1 MSNEAS
7 TPTRG
12 IREELLLLLARQGAR
27 AAYPVG
33 LVALVLACM
42 AAQHLAWPWVVG
54 WCVLVAAALTV
65 RWAVLKRLPG
75 LDSQPLPR
83 RLRWAISVNAL
94 NGVVLAL
101 SLGFVPWLDEP
112 QRMVQA
118 MLLLAVCAGAVSTTM
133 GHTAL
138 LAAFIGP
145 VLLAEALG
153 WLVLGPGRSS
163 WLEWGMAGLLMVYG
177 LILLDLARDNYRSLI
192 QALQARV
199 HQARGNQQLRTALQQ
214 AEQAMQAKTRFLAAA
229 SHDLRQPM
237 HTLSLYGAA
246 LMRRPLDQ
254 LSAEIGRNLNL
265 ALQVLAAQMDALL
278 DISKLDAQQVPVRQ
292 QLFNLAPWLQR
303 LTRELMPAAH
313 LKGLVLA
320 LDCPPQCSV
329 ETDPVLLDR
338 VVRNLLDNAIKYT
351 ERGHVQVTVTRDG
364 GLWRMAVRD
373 TGIGIAGA
381 EQARVFEEFY
391 QVGNHERDR
400 GHGLGL
406 GLSIVTR
413 LVDLLDLSLALESA
427 PGVGSCFS
435 LGLAVAE
442 GHAGESGGEPA
453 AQADLTGLRVLV
465 LDNEEQVRRAMQ
477 TLLETHGCEVAGAGD
492 TREALLQSLRR
503 PPDLVLCDLR
513 LRGKEDGLAAIRA
526 LRGMLPGLQALLISG
541 DTSAECVREAE
552 AAGLR
557 LLHKPVLEATLLE
570 ALQETL
576 IRVTARSE

>member
-1 MSNEAS
+1 MANEALS
-7 TPTRG
+7 PPRG
-12 IREELLLLLARQGAR
+12 IREELLRLLARQGAR
-27 AAYPVG
+27 VPYSVG
-33 LVALVLACM
+33 LVALVLAGM
-42 AAQHLAWPWVVG
+42 AAQHVAWPWVVG
-54 WCVLVAAALTV
+54 WYGLVVGTLVL
-65 RWAVLKRLPG
+65 RWTVLKRLPG
-75 LDSQPLPR
+75 MADQTLQR
-83 RLRWAISVNAL
+83 RLAWAVGLNAL

-101 SLGFVPWLDEP
+101 SLGFAPWLDES
-112 QRMVQA
+112 QRMVQT
-118 MLLLAVCAGAVSTTM
+118 MLLLALSAGAVATTM

-138 LAAFIGP
+138 LGAFIGP
-145 VLLAEALG
+145 VLLAEGLG
-153 WLVLGPGRSS
+153 WLLLGPGRSS
-163 WLEWGMAGLLMVYG
+163 WFEWGMAGLLLVYG
-177 LILLDLARDNYRSLI
+177 LILLNLARDNYRSLI
-192 QALQARV
+192 QSLQARV
-199 HQARGNQQLRTALQQ
+199 HQAHSNQQLRTALQQ

-246 LMRRPLDQ
+246 LMRRPLDE
-254 LSAEIGRNLNL
+254 LSTEIGRNLNL

-292 QLFNLAPWLQR
+292 QLINLAPWLQR
-303 LTRELMPAAH
+303 LTREMMPAAH
-313 LKGLVLA
+313 LKGLVLG

-351 ERGHVQVTVTRDG
+351 ERGHVQVLVTRDG
-364 GLWRMAVRD
+364 ELWRMAVRD

-400 GHGLGL
+400 SHGLGL

-442 GHAGESGGEPA
+442 GHAADAGVEPA
-453 AQADLTGLRVLV
+453 VPADLTGLRVLV

-477 TLLETHGCEVAGAGD
+477 ALLEAHGCEVAGAGD
-492 TREALLQSLRR
+492 TREALLQSMRK
-503 PPDLVLCDLR
+503 PPDLVLCDLS
-513 LRGKEDGLAAIRA
+513 LRGKEDGMAAVRA
-526 LRGMLPGLQALLISG
+526 LRGMLPGLPALLISG
-541 DTSAECVREAE
+541 DTSPERLQEAE

-557 LLHKPVLEATLLE
+557 LLHKPVLEAALLAAMSE
-570 ALQETL
+570 M
-576 IRVTARSE
+576 RSTAVSPHT